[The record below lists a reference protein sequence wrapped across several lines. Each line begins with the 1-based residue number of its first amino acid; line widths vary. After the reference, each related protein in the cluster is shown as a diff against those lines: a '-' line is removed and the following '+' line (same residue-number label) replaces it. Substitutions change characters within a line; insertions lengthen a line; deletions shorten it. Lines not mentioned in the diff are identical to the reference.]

1 MERSGAEPTRAQL
14 EYGLRA
20 IRIAIAGSIA
30 AIAAMIVVFVGFL
43 DVPAV
48 PVVPIAVLVIIADLG
63 FLAFF
68 TARRRE
74 EIRRAE
80 LRESGAD
87 PGGRSEPAG

>member
-1 MERSGAEPTRAQL
+1 MASAEPTRAQL

-30 AIAAMIVVFVGFL
+30 AIAAMIALFVGIL

-48 PVVPIAVLVIIADLG
+48 PVVPIAVLVIVADLG

-68 TARRRE
+68 TSRRRE

-80 LRESGAD
+80 LREAGSGS
-87 PGGRSEPAG
+87 GGRTEPAG

>member
-1 MERSGAEPTRAQL
+1 MERASAEPTRAQL

-48 PVVPIAVLVIIADLG
+48 PVVPIAVLVIVADLA

-68 TARRRE
+68 TSRRRE
-74 EIRRAE
+74 EIRRAG
-80 LRESGAD
+80 LRETSLD
-87 PGGRSEPAG
+87 PGETGERS